1 MVRSEQKMD
10 IDSKKKVA
18 SDPDQEYIYFI
29 GLKTIP
35 STCYILSDESS
46 IPFYGEFLYFHLY
59 GEILDGLSPKFKC
72 GTSRGK
78 ILCLQSCLL
87 TFTLPTAP
95 PGNPVHLAET
105 SILSAHLHG

>member
-46 IPFYGEFLYFHLY
+46 IPFF
-59 GEILDGLSPKFKC
+59 S
-72 GTSRGK
+72 TSNGYNNVPFEWTNEWRIFIFPFIRRNIG
-78 ILCLQSCLL
+78 CLISEVQMWHI
-87 TFTLPTAP
+87 AR
-95 PGNPVHLAET
+95 
-105 SILSAHLHG
+105 